1 MSGGVRA
8 AVALFVVG
16 LLLIWL
22 IRPIGNACGDLDKLP
37 SGSTASSA
45 PSFTP
50 PITRTCTY
58 TTPDGT
64 RASKR
69 YVPMLDVFALLLAAG
84 VVGGA
89 IGLAGAVRRERAPK
103 LPRPAEPRQ
112 PERSAQPDQPLPAE
126 RPSEAEKQARGER
139 DAAERERARQA
150 REGRRRR

>member
-8 AVALFVVG
+8 AGALFVVG

-22 IRPIGNACGDLDKLP
+22 IRPIGNACGDFDKLP

-50 PITRTCTY
+50 PVTRTCTY

-64 RASKR
+64 KASKR
-69 YVPMLDVFALLLAAG
+69 YMPMLDVLGLLLVAG

-89 IGLAGAVRRERAPK
+89 IGLLGAGGRERAPK
-103 LPRPAEPRQ
+103 APRPATPPQPEWSEQ
-112 PERSAQPDQPLPAE
+112 PERPHRAEPPSA
-126 RPSEAEKQARGER
+126 AEKQVRGER
-139 DAAERERARQA
+139 DAAERERARQE
-150 REGRRRR
+150 REARRRR